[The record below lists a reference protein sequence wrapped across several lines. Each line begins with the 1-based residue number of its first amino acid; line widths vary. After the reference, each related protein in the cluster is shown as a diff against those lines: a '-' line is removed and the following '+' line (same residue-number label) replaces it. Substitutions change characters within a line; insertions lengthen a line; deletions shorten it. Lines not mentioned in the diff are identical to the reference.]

1 MSKNLSQNKI
11 PWAKP
16 DFWGNEI
23 EYVTKALN
31 SSWISGGA
39 YVEQLEKEFKTIL
52 DKKHAFA
59 VSNGTTAIHLA
70 YLGLGIKAG
79 DEIIVPGFCF
89 LAAANIAMLIGA
101 KPVFVEVNKDTWCLD
116 VTDLNRKITNKTKA
130 IVPVHTY
137 GNVCDMDEIM
147 IIANS
152 KGIPVIEDCAESLF
166 STYKGKQSGVFG
178 LVSTYS
184 FQATKTI
191 TTGEGG
197 LVVTDDDAIAEK
209 MMLYRSHGMNRQK
222 VIYWHELPG
231 HNFRL
236 TNLQAAL
243 GVAQLE
249 KADKIIQERKRV
261 YSTYRKFLND
271 VAGVIFQKVNNEVN
285 PIIWAIAFKLD
296 ANYFP
301 QGRNAVIKSLR
312 ENGIET
318 RPGFFASSILTIYE
332 KHILPTCEDISENV
346 ISVPSYPTL
355 KEKEIE
361 IICDNLIKLRKQ
373 ETINYEI

>member
-1 MSKNLSQNKI
+1 MEVNKKI

-16 DFWGNEI
+16 DYWGNEVK
-23 EYVTKALN
+23 YVTDALN
-31 SSWISGGA
+31 STWISGGA
-39 YVEQLEKEFKTIL
+39 YLDKLENEFKTIL
-52 DKKHAFA
+52 GKKHVFA

-70 YLGLGIKAG
+70 YLGLDIKAG

-89 LAAANIAMLIGA
+89 LAAANVAILVGA
-101 KPVFVEVNKDTWCLD
+101 KPVFVEVDKDTWCMD
-116 VTDLNRKITNKTKA
+116 MADLKKKITNKTKA

-137 GNVCDMDEIM
+137 GNVTDLEELME
-147 IIANS
+147 IANS

-166 STYKGKQSGVFG
+166 SKYKGKQSGVFG
-178 LVSTYS
+178 LINTFS

-249 KADKIIQERKRV
+249 KADEIIKERKRV
-261 YSTYRKFLND
+261 YNTYLKFLD
-271 VAGVIFQKVNNEVN
+271 KVEGITLQKIKKEVEPIVWAVAL
-285 PIIWAIAFKLD
+285 KLETPS
-296 ANYFP
+296 FP
-301 QGRNAVIKSLR
+301 QGRDVVMKSLG
-312 ENGIET
+312 EKGIET
-318 RPGFFASSILTIYE
+318 RPGFFASSILDIYE
-332 KHILPTCEDISENV
+332 KHSLPVCENISKNTM
-346 ISVPSYPTL
+346 SLPSYPTL
-355 KEKEIE
+355 KDDEIE
-361 IICDNLIKLRKQ
+361 FICTSLIKLKKGRNN
-373 ETINYEI
+373 IYYEI